1 MCTHTHTPQVHFAIQ
16 QKHNTE
22 KQLPSSKK
30 KKKKKKIFLNSK
42 KKKSFLNAKKKKK
55 IADLG
60 RKGFYVSFLLR

>member
-30 KKKKKKIFLNSK
+30 KKKKK
-42 KKKSFLNAKKKKK
+42 SFLNAKKKKK